1 MRLFRLLD
9 IPFLCAKL
17 IELYKRLRV
26 GVVSYLNTKPFLYG
40 IKRSGLME
48 RVELIEA
55 YPSKIAAML
64 QNNEL
69 DLGLLP
75 VAVIPQIPNAKM
87 ITNYCIGAIR
97 EVASV
102 AIFSEVP
109 MDQIQ
114 TVILDY
120 QSRTSVNL
128 AKILLR
134 DFWKQS
140 VEFLPATENFQNQ
153 IQGTTAAV
161 VIGDRALEQRMI
173 SAHCYDLATA
183 WIEHTGLPFVFAAW
197 VANKDLG
204 EDFEDAFNMASAFG
218 LKHIDEVVAENPY
231 PVYDLKEYYTKNIS
245 YELDPAKRKGM
256 ALFLS
261 LMEQSG

>member
-40 IKRSGLME
+40 IKQSGLME

-75 VAVIPQIPNAKM
+75 VAVIPAIPAAKI
-87 ITNYCIGAIR
+87 ITDYCIGAIG

-128 AKILLR
+128 AKLMLR
-134 DFWKQS
+134 DFWKQP
-140 VEFLPATENFQNQ
+140 VTFIPVTHDFQNQ

-161 VIGDRALEQRMI
+161 VIGDRALEQRKV
-173 SAHCYDLATA
+173 SAYCYDLATA
-183 WIEHTGLPFVFAAW
+183 WIEHTQLPFVFAAW
-197 VANKDLG
+197 VSNKDLG
-204 EDFEDAFNMASAFG
+204 QEFEDAFNQACAFG
-218 LKHIDEVVAENPY
+218 LQHIDEVVAENPY
-231 PVYDLKEYYTKNIS
+231 PFYNLKEYYTKNIS
-245 YELDPAKRKGM
+245 YQLDNAKRKGM

-261 LMEQSG
+261 LLEQSG

>member
-75 VAVIPQIPNAKM
+75 VAVIPQIPNAK
-87 ITNYCIGAIR
+87 IISNYCIGAVG

-102 AIFSEVP
+102 AIYSEVP
-109 MDQIQ
+109 MDQIK

-120 QSRTSVNL
+120 QSRSSVNL

-134 DFWKQS
+134 DYWKQE
-140 VEFLPATENFQNQ
+140 VEFLPATEDFQKQ
-153 IQGTTAAV
+153 IDGTTAAV
-161 VIGDRALEQRMI
+161 VIGDRALQQRKQ
-173 SAHCYDLATA
+173 STYNYDLATA
-183 WIEHTGLPFVFAAW
+183 WVNHTSLPFVFAAW

-204 EDFEDAFNMASAFG
+204 EDFEDAFNMAFEFG

-231 PVYDLKEYYTKNIS
+231 PLYNLKEYYTKNIS
-245 YELDPAKRKGM
+245 YMLDTDKRKGM

-261 LMEQSG
+261 LLEQNG

>member
-1 MRLFRLLD
+1 MIRLLD
-9 IPFLCAKL
+9 IPYLCAKL

-40 IKRSGLME
+40 IKQWGLIAHI
-48 RVELIEA
+48 ELIEA

-75 VAVIPQIPNAKM
+75 VAVIPAIPNAKI
-87 ITNYCIGAIR
+87 ITDYCIGAVG

-109 MDQIQ
+109 MHQIQ

-120 QSRTSVNL
+120 QSRTSINL
-128 AKILLR
+128 AKLLLR
-134 DFWKQS
+134 HFWKQP
-140 VEFLPATENFQNQ
+140 VTFIPAAQDFQNQ
-153 IQGTTAAV
+153 IKGTTAAV
-161 VIGDRALEQRMI
+161 VIGDRALEQRKV
-173 SAHCYDLATA
+173 SAYCYDLATA
-183 WIEHTGLPFVFAAW
+183 WIEYTQLPFVFAAW

-204 EDFEDAFNMASAFG
+204 QAFEDAFNQAIAFG
-218 LKHIDEVVAENPY
+218 LEHIEEVVAENPY
-231 PVYDLKEYYTKNIS
+231 SFYDLKEYYTKNIS
-245 YELDPAKRKGM
+245 YQLDSAKRKGM
-256 ALFLS
+256 ELFLS
-261 LMEQSG
+261 FLEQSR

>member
-1 MRLFRLLD
+1 M
-9 IPFLCAKL
+9 
-17 IELYKRLRV
+17 
-26 GVVSYLNTKPFLYG
+26 NTKPFLYG

-75 VAVIPQIPNAKM
+75 VAVIPKIPHAKI
-87 ITNYCIGAIR
+87 ITNFCIGAVR

-120 QSRTSVNL
+120 QSSTSVNL

-134 DFWKQS
+134 DFWKQP
-140 VEFLPATENFQNQ
+140 VEFLPASPDFQNQ

-161 VIGDRALEQRMI
+161 VIGDRALEQLKI
-173 SAHCYDLATA
+173 ATYSYDLATA
-183 WIEHTGLPFVFAAW
+183 WVSYTGLPFVFAAW

-204 EDFEDAFNMASAFG
+204 KDFDDAFNNAFADG
-218 LKHIDEVVAENPY
+218 LNHIDQVVAENPY
-231 PVYDLKEYYTKNIS
+231 PTYDLKDYYTNNIS
-245 YELDPAKRKGM
+245 YDLDDAKRKGM

-261 LMEQSG
+261 LLEQSG

>member
-17 IELYKRLRV
+17 TELYKRLRV

-40 IKRSGLME
+40 IKRSSLMD

-75 VAVIPQIPNAKM
+75 VAVIPQIPNAKV
-87 ITNYCIGAIR
+87 ITNYCIGAVG

-102 AIFSEVP
+102 AIFSGVP

-134 DFWKQS
+134 DFWKQP
-140 VEFLPATENFQNQ
+140 VEFLPASPDFQNQ
-153 IQGTTAAV
+153 IKGTTAAV
-161 VIGDRALEQRMI
+161 VIGDRALEQLKI
-173 SAHCYDLATA
+173 ATYSYDLATA
-183 WIEHTGLPFVFAAW
+183 WVSHTGLPFVFAAW

-204 EDFEDAFNMASAFG
+204 ADFEDAFNKASADG
-218 LKHIDEVVAENPY
+218 LSHIDQVVAENPY
-231 PVYDLKEYYTKNIS
+231 PTYDLKAYYTNNIS
-245 YELDPAKRKGM
+245 YDLDDAKRKGM

-261 LMEQSG
+261 LLEQSG